1 MNVLFC
7 WYCHGIIRSHATGQL
22 IWILLFFAFTACVI
36 AALLQGAMVYSNITD
51 VLNDEF
57 SIHTGLN
64 YVQSR
69 IHSGDAADCVYVG
82 EFDGLSALYFEETGD
97 DGVYTTIIYDY
108 GGSMSRLAGL
118 CMQSTAPRRKQ
129 LDSTSPVSS
138 AVRNITG
145 IFASAASAFSFLIT
159 SKPVISGMN

>member
-1 MNVLFC
+1 MES
-7 WYCHGIIRSHATGQL
+7 RSHATGQL

-57 SIHTGLN
+57 RLHTGLN

-108 GGSMSRLAGL
+108 GGSMRELYCEKGAEFEPDAGEILLDMDGVEFSQTGSLISVKCISGGHSGSL
-118 CMQSTAPRRKQ
+118 CA
-129 LDSTSPVSS
+129 
-138 AVRNITG
+138 AVRTG
-145 IFASAASAFSFLIT
+145 GGGGA
-159 SKPVISGMN
+159 